1 MKRADSSATSPD
13 TLGERLRAIEETERI
28 IDKII
33 EENLCFSVKSLAID
47 GNDLIRMGISQ
58 GKLIGSILAEVLEMV
73 IDGELENDREKILE
87 FTERKY
93 IA

>member
-1 MKRADSSATSPD
+1 MP
-13 TLGERLRAIEETERI
+13 
-28 IDKII
+28 
-33 EENLCFSVKSLAID
+33 
-47 GNDLIRMGISQ
+47 Q

-87 FTERKY
+87 FTEWKY